1 VDFIPPP
8 PLPPSSGIGRGG
20 GGGQGCIHQVHEAA
34 RKMVDP
40 TATSLQHNYANI
52 WTDHVCFKLCLAIL
66 CVCVD
71 FVRSIKYG

>member
-1 VDFIPPP
+1 MDFIPSPP
-8 PLPPSSGIGRGG
+8 PSRHHLVLAG

-40 TATSLQHNYANI
+40 TATSLQHNHANI
-52 WTDHVCFKLCLAIL
+52 WTGHVFFRLCTATL

-71 FVRSIKYG
+71 FVRLIKYG